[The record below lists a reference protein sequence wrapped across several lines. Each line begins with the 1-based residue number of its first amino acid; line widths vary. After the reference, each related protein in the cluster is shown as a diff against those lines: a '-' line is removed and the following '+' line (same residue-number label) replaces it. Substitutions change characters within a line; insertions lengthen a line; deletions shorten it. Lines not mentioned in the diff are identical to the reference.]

1 MPARSSRRRN
11 GSRPIS
17 TPARAILSWGWL
29 GPTSA
34 TTTTRRAGFWVRLV
48 MRDLQTPICRE
59 LGIQYPIFSA
69 GIGSAAGPELAAAVS
84 NAGGFGVLGASG
96 MPPDEIGRRIMST
109 RKLTNRPIGGNIIIA
124 ETEDGDRE
132 VLTTQVVAVTEMW

>member
-1 MPARSSRRRN
+1 MPARSNRRPN
-11 GSRPIS
+11 GSRP
-17 TPARAILSWGWL
+17 TGTRVRAISWCGWL

-34 TTTTRRAGFWVRLV
+34 TTTTRCASSWARLV

-84 NAGGFGVLGASG
+84 NAGGFGVLGVSG
-96 MPPDEIGRRIMST
+96 MKPEQVTKRIETT
-109 RKLTNRPIGGNIIIA
+109 RKLTDRPIGVNIIIA
-124 ETEDGDRE
+124 ETEE
-132 VLTTQVVAVTEMW
+132 

>member
-1 MPARSSRRRN
+1 MPARSSRRPN
-11 GSRPIS
+11 GSRPIA
-17 TPARAILSWGWL
+17 TPARAILSCGSP

-84 NAGGFGVLGASG
+84 NAGGFGVLGMSG
-96 MPPDEIGRRIMST
+96 MKPAELSSRIGST
-109 RKLTNRPIGGNIIIA
+109 RKLTDRPIGINIIIA
-124 ETEDGDRE
+124 ETEEGDRKFFTDQIE
-132 VLTTQVVAVTEMW
+132 AAGKA